1 MTQLK
6 LPSLGEGIE
15 KGTVISITVKVGD
28 TISTEQALMEVE
40 TDKVVVE
47 VPSDAAGIV
56 AAILVNIGDEINEG
70 TPIIQLEGEEI
81 LKEVPITIS
90 KVEDTAVMSL
100 VKDPITET
108 KTKEKIVEK
117 PTVNEELK
125 LPSLGEGIEKGTV
138 IAIHVKEGDTI
149 VAEQSLME
157 VETDKV
163 VVEVP
168 ADASGMVSKVL
179 VSIGDEIGEGNPII
193 ILKKDEVE
201 GANIAAAAPIEIV
214 KEDNPNNTSLETKTP
229 KQSAAIN
236 NTLNG
241 ERKGKFR
248 ASPLARK
255 IAREIGIDI
264 TQVTLPEGGNRI
276 SVQDV
281 KNYSKIRNQNRAT
294 VNGVS
299 NVAPKLPDFSKWGTI
314 RKEAMSGIAQATSK
328 NMTTTWSQIP
338 HAWLQEK
345 VDITDLETKRQTH
358 KVQIKEAGGALTI
371 TSILVKVM
379 SKALEKFPIFN
390 ASLDGSTN
398 EIIYKDYINV
408 GVAVDSDRGLMVPVL
423 RNANEKGMLQIS
435 QGLVSLSKSV
445 KEKKIKPEELQ
456 GGTFT
461 ISNLGGIGTSA
472 IFPLVNHPQAAIL
485 GVAASQTEAIWLDG
499 KFEPR
504 LIMPLTIGFD
514 HRIINGADAARFLK
528 YAKELLEDWFL
539 WNM

>member
-28 TISTEQALMEVE
+28 TISTEQPLMEVE

-70 TPIIQLEGEEI
+70 TPIIQLEGEQI
-81 LKEVPITIS
+81 LKEELIKIA
-90 KVEDTAVMSL
+90 KVEEAGVMNL
-100 VKDPITET
+100 VREPIAET
-108 KTKEKIVEK
+108 KIQGKIVEK
-117 PTVNEELK
+117 PEINEELK

-138 IAIHVKEGDTI
+138 IAIHVKEGDAI
-149 VAEQSLME
+149 VAEQPLME

-168 ADASGMVSKVL
+168 ADASGKVSKVL

-193 ILKKDEVE
+193 ILKRDEVK
-201 GANIAAAAPIEIV
+201 GANIVVAAPIEIV
-214 KEDNPNNTSLETKTP
+214 KEANPHKTSIENKTP
-229 KQSAAIN
+229 AQPIAISN
-236 NTLNG
+236 SLNG

-264 TQVTLPEGGNRI
+264 KQVALPEGGNRI

-281 KNYSKIRNQNRAT
+281 KNYSKALNQNRASDSR
-294 VNGVS
+294 VF
-299 NVAPKLPDFSKWGTI
+299 NVAPTLPDFSKWGKI
-314 RKEAMSGIAQATSK
+314 RKEAMSGITQATSK
-328 NMTTTWSQIP
+328 NMTTAWSQIP

-345 VDITDLETKRQTH
+345 VDITDLEAKRQVH
-358 KVQIKEAGGALTI
+358 KHQVKKAGGALTI

-390 ASLDGSTN
+390 ASLDSNTN

-423 RNANEKGMLQIS
+423 RNANEKGILQIS
-435 QGLVSLSKSV
+435 QDLVSLSQNV

-485 GVAASQTEAIWLDG
+485 GVAASKTEACWIDD

-528 YAKELLEDWFL
+528 YVKELLEDWFL